1 MAWMAMLEGI
11 AMRMSEL
18 KWSETRLWELIEQR
32 TRPDADVEAI
42 DRRIWD
48 LFGETWAVMF
58 TDLAGFSRQVD
69 KFGIIHF
76 LGVIQRQ
83 KELLLPV
90 VANHDGILIKIEADS
105 LLCIYRRCD
114 SAYRAAQAMHKVCVD
129 YNADK
134 TPEEQVLLCLGLGFG
149 KMLRIG
155 DIDVYGREVNA
166 ASKLGEDIAK
176 QGEILATE
184 AFCREIEEH
193 FTFQREALSTV
204 VPGSRHNYRIVT

>member
-1 MAWMAMLEGI
+1 MQTYD
-11 AMRMSEL
+11 L
-18 KWSETRLWELIEQR
+18 KWSETRLWELVEQR
-32 TRPDADVEAI
+32 AQPGADVEAI

-90 VANHDGILIKIEADS
+90 VADHDGILIKIEADS
-105 LLCIYRRCD
+105 LLCIFRRAD

-134 TPEEQVLLCLGLGFG
+134 PPEEQVLLCLGLGYG

-155 DIDVYGREVNA
+155 DSDVYSREVNA

-176 QGEILATE
+176 QGETLATE
-184 AFCREIEEH
+184 AFCKEIEDH
-193 FTFQREALSTV
+193 FTFRVEELTTV
-204 VPGSRHNYRIVT
+204 VPGSRHNYRILT

>member
-1 MAWMAMLEGI
+1 
-11 AMRMSEL
+11 MRTDEL

-32 TRPDADVEAI
+32 THPGADAEAI

-69 KFGIIHF
+69 RFGIIHF
-76 LGVIQRQ
+76 LGVIQKQ
-83 KELLLPV
+83 KALLLPV
-90 VANHDGILIKIEADS
+90 IANHDGILIKIEADS
-105 LLCIYRRCD
+105 LLCIFRRGQ
-114 SAYRAAQAMHKVCVD
+114 SAYTAALEMQDVCAN

-134 TPEEQVLLCLGLGFG
+134 SPEEQVLLCLGLGYG

-155 DIDVYGREVNA
+155 DSDVYGREVNA

-184 AFCREIEEH
+184 AFCKEIEEA
-193 FTFQREALSTV
+193 FTFRLEELTNV
-204 VPGSRHNYRIVT
+204 VPGSRHNYRILT